1 MATVLAAT
9 VELGCYDSKVF
20 TRTIAALGLTSL
32 LACTSGPSVAEDSSV
47 HCAIVDGGCSVG
59 CDPIEGQL
67 MDRAAMCRELPRTT
81 VGCVPAPI
89 ILQGIDECYR
99 TADGGEYL
107 GSRYPW
113 DAGVERCEVPTD
125 SWGICE

>member
-1 MATVLAAT
+1 
-9 VELGCYDSKVF
+9 
-20 TRTIAALGLTSL
+20 
-32 LACTSGPSVAEDSSV
+32 
-47 HCAIVDGGCSVG
+47 
-59 CDPIEGQL
+59 